1 MVLLIFEKKIFL
13 FLVHDI
19 MFQDE
24 IWPDKKLANGLTIF
38 KNCRELDVG
47 QKDEAKMAKRLI
59 KVDSR

>member
-1 MVLLIFEKKIFL
+1 MKKISL

-24 IWPDKKLANGLTIF
+24 RWQDKKLANGLTIF

-47 QKDEAKMAKRLI
+47 EKDEAKLAKSLI
-59 KVDSR
+59 KVDAR